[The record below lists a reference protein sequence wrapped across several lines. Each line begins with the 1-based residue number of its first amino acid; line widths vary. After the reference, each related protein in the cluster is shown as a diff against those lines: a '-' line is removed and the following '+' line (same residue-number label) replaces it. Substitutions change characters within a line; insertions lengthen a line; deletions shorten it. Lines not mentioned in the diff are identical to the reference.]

1 MDIVEKGN
9 YLQDKYDR
17 LTELLRACG
26 SVAVAFSGGVD
37 STFLLAAARET
48 LGDRAAAVNIRSVFL
63 PERETEEAAAFCGS
77 RGIPLLM
84 LERDILEV
92 PGVAENPSDRCYLC
106 KKAIF
111 TEVIR
116 TAREAGYACVAEGSN
131 TDDVGDYRP
140 GMRAVEELGVRSP
153 LLEAGLNKNEI
164 RALSVRMGLPTASK
178 PSMACLAS
186 RIPYGERITEEKLLL
201 ADRAEQILAQQ
212 GFSQYR
218 VRVHGTVARIEVLP
232 EDIPRFGDEDLRR
245 EVYEKFRSIGFS
257 YTALDLLG
265 YRTGSLNE
273 TLPENT

>member
-1 MDIVEKGN
+1 VEKGN

-37 STFLLAAARET
+37 STFLLAAAWET

-63 PERETEEAAAFCGS
+63 PERETEEAAAFCRS

-116 TAREAGYACVAEGSN
+116 MAREAGYACVAEGSN